1 MKEYIMLVG
10 ECIWAVF
17 TSEFD
22 TSVTT
27 VVVEEPAPAPVHWN
41 LEISAVTAVFIM
53 ACLLSLIIGG
63 LVNL

>member
-10 ECIWAVF
+10 ECIVAVF

-22 TSVTT
+22 TSVTP
-27 VVVEEPAPAPVHWN
+27 VVEPASVPVEWN
-41 LEISAVTAVFIM
+41 LEISAVTAVYLLACIM
-53 ACLLSLIIGG
+53 ALLIGG

>member
-10 ECIWAVF
+10 ECIVAVF

-22 TSVTT
+22 TSVTP
-27 VVVEEPAPAPVHWN
+27 VVEPAPAPVEWN
-41 LEISAVTAVFIM
+41 LEISAVTAVYLLACIM
-53 ACLLSLIIGG
+53 ALLIGG

>member
-10 ECIWAVF
+10 ECIVAVF

-22 TSVTT
+22 TSVT
-27 VVVEEPAPAPVHWN
+27 PAPVVEPIPVEWN
-41 LEISAVTAVFIM
+41 LEISAVTAVYM
-53 ACLLSLIIGG
+53 LAAMLALIIGG

>member
-1 MKEYIMLVG
+1 MLVL
-10 ECIWAVF
+10 ECVWAVF

-27 VVVEEPAPAPVHWN
+27 IPEKEPVVVEWN
-41 LEISAVTAVFIM
+41 LEISAVTAIYLL
-53 ACLLSLIIGG
+53 AALLSLIIGG

>member
-22 TSVTT
+22 TSVSPKP
-27 VVVEEPAPAPVHWN
+27 EE
-41 LEISAVTAVFIM
+41 AVNFDITKEVLIVTWLYLL
-53 ACLLSLIIGG
+53 ACVLAFVIGV
-63 LVNL
+63 LVN